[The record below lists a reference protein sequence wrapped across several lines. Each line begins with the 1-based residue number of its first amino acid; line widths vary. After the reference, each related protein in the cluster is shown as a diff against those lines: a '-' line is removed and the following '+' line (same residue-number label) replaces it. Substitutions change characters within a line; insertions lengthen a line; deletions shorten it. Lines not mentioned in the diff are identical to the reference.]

1 MVLKSTPGANVPVY
15 QISGSNASR
24 SLPDWLVKKRKQ
36 SLKRD
41 ADFANRVELI
51 QDFEFQEASNK
62 IKVTRD
68 GQYCMATGTYKPQIH
83 VYDFEQL
90 SLKFD
95 RHTDAENV
103 DFCIISDD
111 WTKSVHLQNDRT
123 VEFHAQGGIHSRSR
137 IPRFGRTLAY
147 NRSNCDLY
155 VGAAGNEVYRLNLDQ
170 GRFLAPFALGS
181 EGVNAMDINPGH
193 GLLGF
198 GTDAGVVEFWDPRSR
213 TNVGQLSMNGDKAAI
228 TSVSFRQNGMDFAL
242 GNSEGQIMLFDLR
255 SPEPILSKDQG
266 YGFAVNKIM
275 YLDDSISKPKILTAD
290 KRIAKI
296 WDPAT
301 GAAYTSMEPTVD
313 INDIAH
319 VPDSGLFFFA
329 NEGQPMHTYYIP
341 SIGPAPKWCSF
352 LENLTEEMEETNVPS
367 VYENYRFVT
376 RKELKALNLDHLI
389 GSSVVKSYMHG
400 YFIDMRLYEQA
411 RLISNPYAYREHRER
426 EIKKRIDKERES
438 RIRSNTTASKVKVNK
453 TLAKEIVGKS
463 EGDEVIDSRFSQIF
477 EDPEFEIDENSYEY
491 RLLHPTAKPSADKAA
506 REPIK
511 KKHGL
516 TAAELENEPVES
528 SESESEEKEE
538 EKSTSGRVRKDKG
551 RSNGSTK
558 NLHGAPE
565 MRPVQARSYA
575 DKAFGSQ
582 VEKIDRSERGNNNG
596 VIKKKSTGEAEMSYV
611 PAPKTR
617 KRRAGA
623 DGETGGRVDKGR
635 SNQRY
640 DGRRRASKN
649 VFRGM

>member
-95 RHTDAENV
+95 RHTDGENV

-228 TSVSFRQNGMDFAL
+228 SSLSFRQNGMDFAL

-255 SPEPILSKDQG
+255 SPEPVLSKDQG
-266 YGFAVNKIM
+266 YGFAVHKIM

-438 RIRSNTTASKVKVNK
+438 RIRSNTNVSKVKVNK
-453 TLAKEIVGKS
+453 TLAKEIVDKS
-463 EGDEVIDSRFSQIF
+463 EGDQVIDSRFSQIF

-491 RLLHPTAKPSADKAA
+491 RLLHPTAKPSGDKVS
-506 REPIK
+506 REPAK

-516 TAAELENEPVES
+516 TAAEMENMPVES
-528 SESESEEKEE
+528 SESEPEEDEQA
-538 EKSTSGRVRKDKG
+538 SSGRVRKEKSR
-551 RSNGSTK
+551 RSGSTK
-558 NLHGAPE
+558 NLHGAPA

-582 VEKIDRSERGNNNG
+582 LENINGSERGNNNG
-596 VIKKKSTGEAEMSYV
+596 VMKKKSTGEAEMSYI
-611 PAPKTR
+611 PAPKPR
-617 KRRAGA
+617 KRRAGG